1 MIILSV
7 KCIYKIL

>member
-7 KCIYKIL
+7 DKS